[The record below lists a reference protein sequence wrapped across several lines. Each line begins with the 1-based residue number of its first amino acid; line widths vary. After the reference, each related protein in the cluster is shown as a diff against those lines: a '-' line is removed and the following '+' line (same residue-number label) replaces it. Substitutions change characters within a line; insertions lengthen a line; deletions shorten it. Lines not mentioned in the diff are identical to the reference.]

1 MSDTDQLERKLSN
14 LEQVN
19 KQLLLRL
26 NRMENSIKE
35 LQTKLRAVKNEFNSY
50 KDLVGHRKFG

>member
-1 MSDTDQLERKLSN
+1 MADIDQLERKLSN
-14 LEQVN
+14 LENVN

-26 NRMENSIKE
+26 QKTEGELRD
-35 LQTKLRAVKNEFNSY
+35 LQTKFRSMKNEFNSY